1 MGHTNTGNRGAA
13 MNKTNGNASTDTIAS
28 LGGKLSI
35 PGCSCLLGPFGDSR
49 NAHSTASHWVVC
61 SHIDWKS
68 DAFGNDT
75 LDRVLT
81 QILNTSNCRLI
92 RYVFFISERWSWET
106 ETDWFTDASAPRKV
120 MGAIR
125 ESDSF
130 TGVDAIVCIGGDALL
145 HEILNGLLT
154 RCDWPIA
161 IQTPIVVI
169 PLDSVPTSPHIYQT
183 SDMAIQSLLLATR
196 SQSPQT
202 NVISKCPI
210 MACTTMSGL
219 RVFSHASVR
228 ANISRFI
235 EFDAEPSSTS
245 LFQRLRQWLT
255 MQPEEEKHS
264 FNLALLET
272 LDSSSNVPT
281 PEPDKSSHRG
291 RSALRPDAK
300 SLSSSDRKS
309 PNQKTLNSSR
319 PITKIDSSPPRIA
332 PPCGPQLRHFESIC
346 KNVLS
351 NTPAPAALPCEDL
364 PPLSVTSLPPLNSAF
379 EHQPQNP
386 WKNALVEPNGQDA
399 FVCTLSVDDS
409 GEDVNESKDKG
420 EIVSASLT
428 VQGNG
433 IPSALSHESTL
444 SPETNVSQ
452 MKHSK
457 TQALCLFAPK
467 VYQPGVR
474 VDSLIV
480 DGVEFHER
488 RGVSVEVVVSG
499 GGVEGGTDVPVC
511 FSIVRADGVRGRNTG
526 HASDLR
532 KLSTNETGGRAEKPR
547 DGSRASVGLPSGIC
561 SLWVVAGIVVAG
573 VAVGSRLL
581 SR

>member
-1 MGHTNTGNRGAA
+1 
-13 MNKTNGNASTDTIAS
+13 
-28 LGGKLSI
+28 
-35 PGCSCLLGPFGDSR
+35 
-49 NAHSTASHWVVC
+49 
-61 SHIDWKS
+61 
-68 DAFGNDT
+68 
-75 LDRVLT
+75 
-81 QILNTSNCRLI
+81 
-92 RYVFFISERWSWET
+92 
-106 ETDWFTDASAPRKV
+106 

-169 PLDSVPTSPHIYQT
+169 PLDSIPTSPHIYQT
-183 SDMAIQSLLLATR
+183 CDMAIQSLLLATR
-196 SQSPQT
+196 SQSLQT
-202 NVISKCPI
+202 NNVISKCPI

-235 EFDAEPSSTS
+235 ESDAEPSSTS

-272 LDSSSNVPT
+272 LDSSSDVPT
-281 PEPDKSSHRG
+281 PEPDKSGHRG
-291 RSALRPDAK
+291 RSALRADART
-300 SLSSSDRKS
+300 LSPSDRKS
-309 PNQKTLNSSR
+309 PNQKTPNSCR
-319 PITKIDSSPPRIA
+319 PITKIDSSPPRIV

-351 NTPAPAALPCEDL
+351 NTPAPAAQPCEAL
-364 PPLSVTSLPPLNSAF
+364 PPLSVTALPPLNSAF
-379 EHQPQNP
+379 EHQPPNP

-399 FVCTLSVDDS
+399 FVCTLSVEES
-409 GEDVNESKDKG
+409 EQQVNESRDKD
-420 EIVSASLT
+420 EIVSASLN
-428 VQGNG
+428 VHGSG
-433 IPSALSHESTL
+433 IPSPVSDESTAL
-444 SPETNVSQ
+444 ETNVSEVQ
-452 MKHSK
+452 HSK

-474 VDSLIV
+474 VDRLIV

-488 RGVSVEVVVSG
+488 KGVSVEVVVSG
-499 GGVEGGTDVPVC
+499 GGVEGGADVPVC

-532 KLSTNETGGRAEKPR
+532 KLSTNETGGSTKKPR
-547 DGSRASVGLPSGIC
+547 DRSRASVGLPSGIC